1 MGGRA
6 GRDRGAANRCSCG
19 FTTLCVWSRAPSTSS
34 ALLATITR
42 VWALWF
48 RQRVPSPG
56 GSKGHTFV
64 GRRVLQ
70 HINGQRQL
78 LGGDT
83 YFDLFHAN
91 FDVANLDLASKF
103 STNFCPLLEAEAH
116 ANFGKILTQDR
127 SSSRQLPTRYSSCR
141 RVACMWLASA
151 EAASTA
157 YQLAHHSQWG
167 VAHIVGAT
175 DGSG

>member
-1 MGGRA
+1 MRA
-6 GRDRGAANRCSCG
+6 LAA
-19 FTTLCVWSRAPSTSS
+19 
-34 ALLATITR
+34 
-42 VWALWF
+42 
-48 RQRVPSPG
+48 
-56 GSKGHTFV
+56 TFAC
-64 GRRVLQ
+64 
-70 HINGQRQL
+70 QL
-78 LGGDT
+78 GVDT